1 MSGFTK
7 GPWAASNYYS
17 DATTILDSEGFS
29 VADAPRCLILEGY
42 SDKGFQHWA
51 DSEEAHRWISEE
63 EQRANG
69 HLIAAAPELLEALQ
83 ETVKDLVAYQV
94 NALHAAKSNNR
105 WEGCAEAVQPS
116 IDAAH
121 AAIAKALG
129 NH

>member
-1 MSGFTK
+1 MSGYTK

-63 EQRANG
+63 EQRANAN
-69 HLIAAAPELLEALQ
+69 LIAAAPELLEALQ
-83 ETVKDLVAYQV
+83 EMVAIVKKNTYPQPDKPSSTWGRMEA
-94 NALHAAKSNNR
+94 
-105 WEGCAEAVQPS
+105 AEAV
-116 IDAAH
+116 ID
-121 AAIAKALG
+121 KALG